1 MLALPCCALAYYQHR
16 QRELAPNLRQNRFL
30 CSEVLYSTN
39 SMHGDICREPRW
51 WHHAPRVLEV
61 LPGCAQVN
69 KTAIRIP
76 LFTADAGDL
85 IDQYARAFEKVRAHG
100 TKLAKA

>member
-1 MLALPCCALAYYQHR
+1 MGIQIRRSGR
-16 QRELAPNLRQNRFL
+16 QL
-30 CSEVLYSTN
+30 
-39 SMHGDICREPRW
+39 HGFHPRGLGHTGERSSISSAVPYPEKHQFAICREPRW
-51 WHHAPRVLEV
+51 WHHAPRVPEV